1 MRLTTTLKNAFISSV
16 MADVPSVDYTEQKI
30 KLIQAAANNAQPPLL
45 KKFIKDNPS
54 MVEWLGS
61 VQYYSAKAA
70 ISVLVKGCHITKT
83 TLDRN
88 IELQNKL
95 YDLRQQEVN
104 QSNNRKELQ
113 KKLQQVVTG
122 CNTRKQLLEALPEF
136 EKYLPK
142 ETEPS
147 RNLPAIANLV
157 SDFTQAGWP
166 KKGK

>member
-1 MRLTTTLKNAFISSV
+1 MWLTTTLKDAFINSV

-30 KLIQAAANNAQPPLL
+30 KLIQAAAHNAQSPLM
-45 KKFIKDNPS
+45 KEFIRDKPG
-54 MVEWLGS
+54 MVGWVGI
-61 VQYYSAKAA
+61 VMYYSDRGA
-70 ISVLVKGCHITKT
+70 ISTLARGCHITET
-83 TLDRN
+83 ALNGN
-88 IELQNKL
+88 IKLQKQL
-95 YDLRQQEVN
+95 CDLREQEVN
-104 QSNNRKELQ
+104 QYNTRQELQ

-142 ETEPS
+142 EAAPS

>member
-1 MRLTTTLKNAFISSV
+1 MRLTTTLKDAFINSV

-61 VQYYSAKAA
+61 VRYYS
-70 ISVLVKGCHITKT
+70 SKGCVYVTIRGCQATET
-83 TLDRN
+83 TLDGN
-88 IELQNKL
+88 IKLQGQLN
-95 YDLRQQEVN
+95 DLHQKQVI
-104 QSNNRKELQ
+104 QSDTRKGLQ

-166 KKGK
+166 KKSK

>member
-1 MRLTTTLKNAFISSV
+1 MRLTTTLKDAFINSV

-30 KLIQAAANNAQPPLL
+30 KLIQAAAHNVQPPLL
-45 KKFIKDNPS
+45 KKFIKDNPT
-54 MVEWLGS
+54 MVEWVKSL
-61 VQYYSAKAA
+61 QYYSSKGR
-70 ISVLVKGCHITKT
+70 ISVLVKGCHITET
-83 TLDRN
+83 ALDGN

-104 QSNNRKELQ
+104 QFNNRNELQ

-142 ETEPS
+142 EAAPS